1 MGDSMT
7 GRTGAAPPPA
17 RTQTAAARSER
28 ARARPREILDA
39 ARDVFARKGFE
50 ATRMDEVA
58 TAAGVT
64 KPAVYRY
71 FPGKDRLI
79 AALLEE
85 DLAIPFRQISAWT
98 EAYTGPIEGLI
109 EGFADRVGDMQSRGL
124 TRGYLILALDE
135 SGRRPEI
142 AAFIRDQILAPG
154 MMVLARAFFLAMER
168 GELSKGHDPA
178 FMARMFFAPF
188 LQSSLGA
195 VGYALPVGDDVE
207 QARYRRFHTA
217 AFLQAFRA

>member
-1 MGDSMT
+1 MT
-7 GRTGAAPPPA
+7 GRPLAVSSPA
-17 RTQTAAARSER
+17 RPQT
-28 ARARPREILDA
+28 DA
-39 ARDVFARKGFE
+39 ARDIFARKGFE

-79 AALLEE
+79 EALLEE
-85 DLAIPFRQISAWT
+85 DLAIPFRRISAWID
-98 EAYTGPIEGLI
+98 AHDGPIADLVY
-109 EGFADRVGDMQSRGL
+109 GFAEQVGELQSRGL

-154 MMVLARAFFLAMER
+154 LMVLARAFFEAMER

-178 FMARMFFAPF
+178 LMARMFFAPF
-188 LQSSLGA
+188 LQTSLGS
-195 VGYALPVGDDVE
+195 VGYALPIGDATE
-207 QARYRRFHTA
+207 QTRYRRFHTA

>member
-1 MGDSMT
+1 MT
-7 GRTGAAPPPA
+7 GRTVVASALPA
-17 RTQTAAARSER
+17 QQTAVARRER

-39 ARDVFARKGFE
+39 ARDIFSRKGFE

-58 TAAGVT
+58 AAAGVT

-79 AALLEE
+79 EALLEE
-85 DLAIPFRQISAWT
+85 DLAIPWRRLAAWI
-98 EAYTGPIEGLI
+98 EAYDGSIEAMI
-109 EGFADRVGDMQSRGL
+109 EGFAERVGEMQSRGL

-142 AAFIRDQILAPG
+142 AAFLREQILAPG
-154 MMVLARAFFLAMER
+154 LMVLAKAFHQAMER
-168 GELSKGHDPA
+168 GELAAGHDPA

-188 LQSSLGA
+188 LQTSLGT
-195 VGYALPVGDDVE
+195 VGYALPVGDEAE
-207 QARYRRFHTA
+207 QARYRRFHTR
-217 AFLQAFRA
+217 AFLRAFRA